1 MITAPLREF
10 LSPEERLPKINV
22 RTRARLSHDEIAR
35 QLDAGRFDVPALARA
50 CNRGALMIAM
60 VGDLAEAERS
70 CLRQL
75 QVLAVLR
82 HEPETATSALAQ
94 SFQPWINLG
103 RLRVI
108 QGRRQEA
115 MRHFELARP
124 YREDARIALGPL
136 VLERADLDRLRDS
149 EIGSAVRLFLD
160 NVEVVESA
168 KAYCRGKA
176 FAELGG
182 AAARWGRDER
192 LRRVPH
198 TAEAAKI
205 AQAHGH
211 GPGPLVPAPRPGADD
226 EADKPT
232 YAELVLGLHEAYR
245 LHLSDEVY
253 DRQRSRDLAEAL
265 RGHVPDMVGLLGQ
278 AAAAAPY
285 LLRLG
290 DLLRAQHRT
299 DQARDAY
306 ARALEL
312 AREMADEALTVAALR
327 ALAPV
332 EDPAR
337 TPELTARVEQLLARS
352 LYLPLR
358 KLRTGGQAR
367 PLQAADVSEL
377 RDLVAQEQRLVRAV
391 AAGTLPTA
399 RD

>member
-10 LSPEERLPKINV
+10 LSPEERLPKIDV
-22 RTRARLSHDEIAR
+22 RTRARQSHDEIAR
-35 QLDAGRFDVPALARA
+35 QLDGGTFDVPALARA

-82 HEPETATSALAQ
+82 HERETATSALAQ
-94 SFQPWINLG
+94 TFQPWINIG

-108 QGRRQEA
+108 QGRWQEA
-115 MRHFELARP
+115 MTHFRMALP
-124 YREDARIALGPL
+124 YRLEPRIALGPV
-136 VLERADLDRLRDS
+136 VLESDDLERLRDS

-160 NVEVVESA
+160 TIEVVESA
-168 KAYCRGKA
+168 KAYCRGRA
-176 FAELGG
+176 FGELGD
-182 AAARWGRDER
+182 AAAGWGGNER

-211 GPGPLVPAPRPGADD
+211 GPGPRAPVQGPDGD
-226 EADKPT
+226 EADQPT
-232 YAELVLGLHEAYR
+232 YAELVLDLHEAYR
-245 LHLSDEVY
+245 LHLADGAHA
-253 DRQRSRDLAEAL
+253 DGRSRDLAGDL
-265 RGHVPDMVGLLGQ
+265 LGHAPRLVALLGQ

-285 LLRLG
+285 LLKLG
-290 DLLRAQHRT
+290 DLLRAQDRT
-299 DQARDAY
+299 DQARAAY
-306 ARALEL
+306 ARALDL
-312 AREMADEALTVAALR
+312 ARELGDEALTVTALR
-327 ALAPV
+327 ALLPI

-337 TPELTARVEQLLARS
+337 TPELAARVEKVLDRS

-358 KLRTGGQAR
+358 KLRSGGQAR
-367 PLQAADVSEL
+367 PLQVADVPEL

-391 AAGTLPTA
+391 AAGTLPIPQ
-399 RD
+399 D

>member
-1 MITAPLREF
+1 MISAPLREF
-10 LSPEERLPKINV
+10 LSPEERLPRINV

-35 QLDAGRFDVPALARA
+35 QLGAGRFDVPALARA

-82 HEPETATSALAQ
+82 HDPETATSALAQ
-94 SFQPWINLG
+94 SFQPWINIG

-108 QGRRQEA
+108 QGRWQEA
-115 MRHFELARP
+115 MRHFQLALP
-124 YREDARIALGPL
+124 YRSGSRIALGPL
-136 VLERADLDRLRDS
+136 VLEPADLDRLHES

-160 NVEVVESA
+160 TIEVVESA
-168 KAYCRGKA
+168 KAYCRGGA

-182 AAARWGRDER
+182 AAAGWGGDER
-192 LRRVPH
+192 LRGVPH

-211 GPGPLVPAPRPGADD
+211 GAGPLVPPPSPAADD
-226 EADKPT
+226 EPT
-232 YAELVLGLHEAYR
+232 YAGLVLGLHEAYR
-245 LHLSDEVY
+245 LHLADGAG
-253 DRQRSRDLAEAL
+253 DRQRSRELAEAL
-265 RGHVPDMVGLLGQ
+265 RAHAPDLVGLLGQ

-290 DLLRAQHRT
+290 DLLRAQGRT
-299 DQARDAY
+299 GEARDAY
-306 ARALEL
+306 ARALDL

-327 ALAPV
+327 ALVPV
-332 EDPAR
+332 ADPAR
-337 TPELTARVEQLLARS
+337 APELTARAEQILSRS

-367 PLQAADVSEL
+367 PLQAADVPEL
-377 RDLVAQEQRLVRAV
+377 RDLVAQEKRLVRAV